1 MNSTSEQPEIVR
13 TVVADMNAVSL
24 PPTREERYLA
34 GKALR
39 SVTPRKAQ
47 AAWEPPPGRRDPV
60 EILIESSEGR
70 IPELVPI
77 RYGRMIQTPFAFYRG
92 AAAIMAADLAATPNS
107 GIRVQAS
114 GDCHLANFGGF
125 ATPERRIVF
134 DMNDFDE
141 TTPAPWEWDVKRL
154 AASFVIAGRN
164 NRFTPGDCRQAA
176 VASVRSYRERMAE
189 YAAMPTLRAW
199 YSYIDFESEI
209 EAAADPELRK
219 LYKKL
224 LDKAERRDPSNEFP
238 KLAHRVEGKP
248 VINDNPPLIYHLEEQ
263 KHSEWQAAMLQE
275 LQRYRE
281 SLPQDRQLLFDR
293 YRFADAATKVVG
305 VGSVGTHCAVALFFA
320 TDDDPLFLQI
330 KEARDS
336 VLEPYAGKSP
346 FKNRGQR
353 VVVGQRLMQSAS
365 DIFLGWTEGDGR
377 RHFYFRQLRDVKIK
391 PVIEIMKP
399 LNLTNYAVGCG
410 WALARAHSRS
420 GEAGLL
426 AGYMGKSDTFD
437 EAIGD
442 FAAAYADQNERD
454 HAALVEALR
463 QGRVEAVVESV

>member
-1 MNSTSEQPEIVR
+1 MDSTTEQPEIVR
-13 TVVADMNAVSL
+13 TRVTDMKTASI
-24 PPTREERYLA
+24 PPTREERYAA
-34 GKALR
+34 GKTLR
-39 SVTPRKAQ
+39 SEAPRKRQ
-47 AAWEPPPGRRDPV
+47 ATWEPHKGRRDPV
-60 EILIESSEGR
+60 ELLIESSQGR
-70 IPELVPI
+70 IPDLLPI

-107 GIRVQAS
+107 GIHVQAC

-134 DMNDFDE
+134 DINDFDE
-141 TTPAPWEWDVKRL
+141 TAPAPWEWDVKRL

-164 NRFTPGDCRQAA
+164 NHFTSTECRQAA
-176 VASVRSYRERMAE
+176 VAAVRTYRERMIE
-189 YAAMPTLRAW
+189 YAAMPTLRSW
-199 YSYIDFESEI
+199 YAFIDFEAGI
-209 EAAADPELRK
+209 ESTADPEMRK

-238 KLAHRVEGKP
+238 KLVHRVEGKP
-248 VINDNPPLIYHLEEQ
+248 VINDNPPLIYHVEEQ
-263 KHSEWQAAMLQE
+263 KDPKWQAGMMRE

-281 SLPQDRQLLFDR
+281 SLPLDRQVLFDR
-293 YRFADAATKVVG
+293 YRFADVASKVVG

-330 KEARDS
+330 KEALDS
-336 VLEPYAGKSP
+336 VLEPYAGKSR
-346 FKNRGQR
+346 FKNRGER

-365 DIFLGWTEGDGR
+365 DIFLGWTEGEGR

-399 LNLTNYAVGCG
+399 AELTNFAVGCG
-410 WALARAHSRS
+410 WALARAHARS
-420 GEAGLL
+420 GDAGLL
-426 AGYMGKSDTFD
+426 AGYMGKSDTLD

-442 FAAAYADQNERD
+442 FAVAYADQNERD
-454 HAALVEALR
+454 HAALVAAVR
-463 QGRVEAVVESV
+463 KGRVQAVVESV